1 MSERCYSRKHNVE
14 VTFISKSKKN
24 RGIFAPFL
32 PIVRVLLLHQHF
44 KTPVS
49 GGAIRSYYLAKAL
62 IDRQAEVIVITA
74 TNQKKAYSEVYEQIT
89 IHYLPIPY
97 DNKYGFFQR
106 IASFVRFMLASI
118 AQSEK
123 LGKIDYC
130 YAISV
135 PLTVGITAMWLK
147 WRRGVPFIFEVG
159 DLWPEAPIQMGF
171 IKNYFLKQFLYWVE
185 KKIYQSAYAIV
196 GLSPAIQSSIQAIV
210 PNKKVYNIPNFADCD
225 FYQPIYSE
233 GKQKLVVSYIG
244 AIGLANGL
252 DYLIECANS
261 CRKASLPIQFVIC
274 GEGALRERL
283 EINAKHLQL
292 QNLTFIDFQDRAGVL
307 KVMDAT
313 DVCFVSYKR
322 LPVLETGSPNKFFDG
337 LAAGKLIVTNFGG
350 WIAREIEEARC
361 GFSVDPNNPLD
372 FVVKIKPFLADEK
385 MLQQYQQAA
394 RALAERKFSRKI
406 LSEQFVNLFAWKKE
420 K

>member
-1 MSERCYSRKHNVE
+1 MK
-14 VTFISKSKKN
+14 
-24 RGIFAPFL
+24 
-32 PIVRVLLLHQHF
+32 VLLLHQHF

-62 IDRQAEVIVITA
+62 VESNAEVIVITS
-74 TNQKKAYSEVYEQIT
+74 TNQKKPYSEIFEGIT

-97 DNKYGFFQR
+97 NNKYGFFQR
-106 IASFVRFMLASI
+106 IASFIRFTLASI
-118 AQSEK
+118 FKSRR

-135 PLTVGITAMWLK
+135 PLTVGITAMWIK

-171 IKNYFLKQFLYWVE
+171 IKNYFLKQFLYRLE
-185 KKIYQSAYAIV
+185 KKVYQSAQALV
-196 GLSPAIQSSIQAIV
+196 ALSPAIQSSIQASV
-210 PNKKVYNIPNFADCD
+210 PHKKVYNIPNFADCD
-225 FYQPIYSE
+225 FYKPIYAE
-233 GKQKLVVSYIG
+233 GKQKLIVSYIG

-252 DYLIECANS
+252 DYLIECANC

-292 QNLTFIDFQDRAGVL
+292 QNLTFIDFQDRAGVS

-313 DVCFVSYKR
+313 DVCFVSYKK

-337 LAAGKLIVTNFGG
+337 LAAGKLIVINFGG
-350 WIAREIEEARC
+350 WIAREIEEAHC

-372 FVVKIKPFLADEK
+372 FIVKIKPFLADEK
-385 MLQQYQQAA
+385 RLQQYQRAA

-406 LSEQFVNLFAWKKE
+406 LSEQFVNLFALE
-420 K
+420 NE

>member
-1 MSERCYSRKHNVE
+1 M
-14 VTFISKSKKN
+14 
-24 RGIFAPFL
+24 
-32 PIVRVLLLHQHF
+32 RVLLLHQHF

-62 IDRQAEVIVITA
+62 IERNAEVIVITS
-74 TNQKKAYSEVYEQIT
+74 TNQKKPYSEVFERIT

-106 IASFVRFMLASI
+106 IASFIRFMLASM
-118 AQSEK
+118 SK
-123 LGKIDYC
+123 SDTLGKIDYC

-135 PLTVGITAMWLK
+135 PLTVGITAMWIK
-147 WRRGVPFIFEVG
+147 GQRGVPFIFEVG

-171 IKNYFLKQFLYWVE
+171 IKNYFLKHFLYWME
-185 KKIYQSAYAIV
+185 KQIYESASAIV
-196 GLSPAIQSSIQAIV
+196 GLSPAIQSSIQARV
-210 PNKKVYNIPNFADCD
+210 PHKKVYNIPNFADCD
-225 FYQPIYSE
+225 FYRPIYAE

-252 DYLIECANS
+252 DYLIECANN
-261 CRKASLPIQFVIC
+261 CRRAALPIQFVIC

-283 EINAKHLQL
+283 ENNVKHLQL
-292 QNLTFIDFQDRAGVL
+292 QNLTFIDFQDREGVL
-307 KVMDAT
+307 KVMNAT

-350 WIAREIEEARC
+350 WIAREIETAHC
-361 GFSVDPNNPLD
+361 GFAVDPNNPLD
-372 FVVKIKPFLADEK
+372 FVVKIKPFLTDEK
-385 MLQQYQQAA
+385 MLHQYQQAA

-406 LSEQFVNLFAWKKE
+406 LSEQFVNLFAWK
-420 K
+420 